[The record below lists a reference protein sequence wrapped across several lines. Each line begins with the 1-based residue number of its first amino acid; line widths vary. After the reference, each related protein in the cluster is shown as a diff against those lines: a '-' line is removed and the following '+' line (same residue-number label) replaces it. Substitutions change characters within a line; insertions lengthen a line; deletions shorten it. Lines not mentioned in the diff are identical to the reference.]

1 MFKIFKLL
9 SFKKLQLIMAG
20 FKLGL
25 LIASKRQKILFYL
38 KVIRDLKFEDFS
50 KLIRMI
56 KKSFYKQLKK

>member
-1 MFKIFKLL
+1 
-9 SFKKLQLIMAG
+9 MAG